1 MSPEMQT
8 LNTLGIL
15 QFQRQ
20 KKMSNCRHIKAI
32 YGLIEKFI
40 WIEYLMDDECA
51 IYLFYLFINTLFI
64 YQYWAAPSSGFPSN

>member
-1 MSPEMQT
+1 MSPGMQT

-20 KKMSNCRHIKAI
+20 KKIVKLLTFI

-40 WIEYLMDDECA
+40 WIEYLIDGCT
-51 IYLFYLFINTLFI
+51 INNG
-64 YQYWAAPSSGFPSN
+64 PSHLRGFHQIDIQTCSATDTS